1 MTFAMTLEISNLQTC
16 VSKRDSGKS
25 QMETKVGLINACDA
39 RESKQGGLATPPH
52 QLPI

>member
-16 VSKRDSGKS
+16 VSKS